1 MTDTDARARL
11 IDLADCPIRA
21 PSADAAKSVA
31 ADLRPLVTDYPVIG
45 EVLASS
51 GPARDFLLAALALSP
66 YLRDL
71 ALSDP
76 GALSLSL
83 TRPALELV
91 AEVTADARSC
101 WRGVDGAPASESEVM
116 RDLRRAKRRV
126 AMALAL
132 HDLARLISCRDTT
145 LCLSKFADASL
156 SAAFDHLLRGAHD
169 TGKLTLPDPDRPGE
183 NSGLIVLGMGKHGAG
198 ELNYSSDID
207 IVVFFDPDAGIVG
220 DRDEATDIFA
230 RLVRRLVRIMQ
241 ERTGDGYVFRTDLR
255 LRPDPG
261 STPLAFPLDA
271 ALNYYESRGQNW
283 ERAAYIKARPVAGDL
298 AAGERFVTE
307 LVPFVF
313 RKYLDFAAI
322 SDIHSIK
329 RQIHAHRGFGDIAVK
344 GHNVKLGRGGIREIE
359 FFVQTQ
365 QLIAGGRM
373 PKLRLRRTDEML
385 VALARARWI
394 DPATARTLTAS
405 YWYLRDVEHR
415 IQMVRD
421 EQSHALPEIEAELA
435 RIALM
440 MGEAGTGP
448 FGETYVSVLR
458 RVEECYAALF
468 ENEAGLS
475 GDVGNLVFT
484 GEDDDPETLKTLS
497 QLGFERPADI
507 SRVIRTWHY
516 GRYRATQSVEAR
528 ERLTELTPELLR
540 VFGATRR
547 ADEALLRFDAFIAGL
562 PAGIQL
568 FSLIGSN
575 PGLMSLMVTIMTA
588 APRLAEVIARKPH
601 VFDGMLDPGL
611 MAELPTRDYLAERL
625 EAFLEG
631 ASVYE
636 EVLDRLRIVAQEQKF
651 LIGVRLLTG
660 SIAAD
665 RAARAF
671 SHLAD
676 LIIGAALDAVRAGM
690 EEAHGK
696 VPGGRVA
703 VIGMGKLG
711 SRELTAGSDI
721 DIILLYDHDPE
732 AEDSDG
738 PKPLDPARYYARM
751 TQRLVAALSAP
762 TAEGILYEVDLR
774 LRPSGNKGPVATSVR
789 AFAKY
794 QAEEAW
800 TWEHMALTRARSV
813 AGDAALCAHARTLID
828 EVLARPRESAKLRAD
843 LVEMRE
849 LIETE
854 KPSRDIWDVKLIP
867 GGLIDIEFIA
877 QLLSLEARAGGWLP
891 DRDGGSPESP
901 HEGSA
906 IDPAGINAT
915 GPASG
920 PASQRPDLG
929 ECTGTDVTLAT
940 LGPGALGLEATEQL
954 RGALALWSGHAQI
967 VRLCTEGAFD
977 PGDAPAGLIELVT
990 RTGEAPDIK
999 SLEADFKAASKRIRT
1014 LFEEVTRPGPAAAES
1029 QG

>member
-1 MTDTDARARL
+1 MTEPQAQDRHQDSAQDRL
-11 IDLADCPIRA
+11 IDLAESPIRA
-21 PSADAAKSVA
+21 QSATAAKSVA
-31 ADLRPLVTDYPVIG
+31 ADLKPLGAEHPEID
-45 EVLASS
+45 VLLAAN
-51 GPARDFLLAALALSP
+51 GAAREFVLAALALSP
-66 YLRDL
+66 YLREL
-71 ALSDP
+71 ALADP
-76 GALSLSL
+76 QTLSLAL
-83 TRPALELV
+83 TRPAAELV
-91 AEVTADARSC
+91 SETIAGARDC
-101 WRGVDGAPASESEVM
+101 WRNSDGTLASEAELM

-126 AMALAL
+126 ALTLAL
-132 HDLARLISCRDTT
+132 NDLARLIDCRMTT
-145 LCLSKFADASL
+145 LSLSMLADAAL
-156 SAAFDHLLRGAHD
+156 GAAFDHLLRAGHD
-169 TGKLTLPDPDRPGE
+169 SGKLKLPDPDRPSTD
-183 NSGLIVLGMGKHGAG
+183 SGLIVLGMGKHGAG

-207 IVVFFDPDAGIVG
+207 IVIFFDPDAGIVV
-220 DRDEATDIFA
+220 DSEESTDIFA

-261 STPLAFPLDA
+261 STPLAFPVEA

-283 ERAAYIKARPVAGDL
+283 ERAAFIKARAVAGDQ
-298 AAGERFVTE
+298 AAGERFLDE

-373 PKLRLRRTDEML
+373 PKLRRRRTDEML

-394 DPATARTLTAS
+394 DTVTARTLAES
-405 YWYLRDVEHR
+405 YWYLRNVEHR
-415 IQMVRD
+415 IQMVHD
-421 EQSHALPEIEAELA
+421 EQSHTLPETEAELA

-440 MGEAGTGP
+440 MGEADTAA
-448 FGETYVSVLR
+448 FGQTYVAVLK

-468 ENEAGLS
+468 EKEAGLS
-475 GDVGNLVFT
+475 GELGNLVFT
-484 GEDDDPETLKTLS
+484 GEDDDPGTLKTLAE
-497 QLGFERPADI
+497 LGFERPADI
-507 SRVIRTWHY
+507 ARIIRTWHY

-540 VFGATRR
+540 VFGATKR

-575 PGLMSLMVTIMTA
+575 PALMSLMVTIMA
-588 APRLAEVIARKPH
+588 SAPRLAEVIARKPH

-625 EAFLEG
+625 EAFLQG
-631 ASVYE
+631 ASAYE
-636 EVLDRLRIVAQEQKF
+636 DILDRLRIVALEQKF

-660 SIAAD
+660 AIAPE

-676 LIIGAALDAVRAGM
+676 LIIGAALDAVRQGM
-690 EEAHGK
+690 EEAHGR
-696 VPGGRVA
+696 VPGGRAA

-721 DIILLYDHDPE
+721 DIILLYDHDPDADE
-732 AEDSDG
+732 SDG
-738 PKPLDPARYYARM
+738 PKPLDPVRYYTRL

-762 TAEGILYEVDLR
+762 TAEGILYDVDLR
-774 LRPSGNKGPVATSVR
+774 LRPSGNKGPVATSIR

-800 TWEHMALTRARSV
+800 TWEHMALTRARTV
-813 AGDAALCAHARTLID
+813 AGETSLCDEARALID
-828 EVLARPRESAKLRAD
+828 EALARPREERKLKAD
-843 LVEMRE
+843 LVEMRD
-849 LIETE
+849 LIEQE
-854 KPSRDIWDVKLIP
+854 KPPRDIWDVKLIP

-877 QLLSLEARAGGWLP
+877 QYLSLRARAGGWLP
-891 DRDGGSPESP
+891 DDQADNE
-901 HEGSA
+901 A
-906 IDPAGINAT
+906 ATAVDPAT
-915 GPASG
+915 GQAAP
-920 PASQRPDLG
+920 RPDPG
-929 ECTGTDVTLAT
+929 ECTGTDVTLKT
-940 LGPGALGLEATEQL
+940 LGPEALGQEVTEEL
-954 RGALALWSGHAQI
+954 RRALALWSGHAQI
-967 VRLCTEGAFD
+967 VRLCTEGAFA
-977 PGDAPAGLIELVT
+977 PSEAPAGLIELVT
-990 RTGEAPDIK
+990 RTGEAPDIA
-999 SLEADFKAASKRIRT
+999 SLEADFKTTSKRVRA
-1014 LFEEVTRPGPAAAES
+1014 LFKKITG
-1029 QG
+1029 